1 MTIDELY
8 EIWYNGDTTDIGFVN
23 ACYNMLG
30 VIGVYTVE
38 DDVKYRQLY
47 YSMTDAMEDYL
58 YDCNE

>member
-8 EIWYNGDTTDIGFVN
+8 EIWYKGDITDMAFVN
-23 ACYNMLG
+23 TCYNMLG

-38 DDVKYRQLY
+38 DDVKYRQLF

-58 YDCNE
+58 YDRNE

>member
-1 MTIDELY
+1 MTIDKLY
-8 EIWYNGDTTDIGFVN
+8 EIWYTGNTTDIGFVN

-30 VIGVYTVE
+30 AVGVYTIN

-47 YSMTDAMEDYL
+47 NSMIAAMEDYL